1 MIKANISVRATFD
14 VQRLK
19 LCCMHWYFLGIVTD
33 GIESRALRWLFFAA
47 RYTRL
52 FMQTFRSAES
62 KAENLLSWFEIW
74 VGKTRISAVVD
85 CLLEIWIWNLI
96 SLRS

>member
-1 MIKANISVRATFD
+1 MIKADISVHATFD

-74 VGKTRISAVVD
+74 VGKTRPDQNQCGGGLPAGD
-85 CLLEIWIWNLI
+85 LNLELD
-96 SLRS
+96 